1 MSAIRSNVS
10 SHVSHI
16 FDAMPPD
23 TKSLLAATWPC
34 CICPVHEHASVSSFE
49 HSRMPPSVRRPTQ
62 SRGNSAK
69 TKVFL
74 NPSEVTGYPA
84 PSSPIGYR
92 LCGIG
97 RFCRREVGR
106 SAYECGFR
114 SGFAILHIFVC
125 VSALFLAVV
134 CRPKASR
141 FALPCFVSSILLM
154 QRQRLPL
161 LVNIWRISS
170 IG

>member
-10 SHVSHI
+10 SHVSYI

-34 CICPVHEHASVSSFE
+34 CICSVHEHASVSSFE

-69 TKVFL
+69 TKVFP

-84 PSSPIGYR
+84 PGSPIG
-92 LCGIG
+92 
-97 RFCRREVGR
+97 
-106 SAYECGFR
+106 
-114 SGFAILHIFVC
+114 
-125 VSALFLAVV
+125 VSAVRNRSFLSTRSWTKCLRMRVSFRIRHPAYFRLRVSPVLGGSLSAEGFPFCAPLFREFDTLDAT
-134 CRPKASR
+134 PA
-141 FALPCFVSSILLM
+141 FAAL
-154 QRQRLPL
+154 
-161 LVNIWRISS
+161 
-170 IG
+170 G